1 MLLRTPLV
9 VGVTL
14 VPAQPDVTY
23 RVVNE
28 FGGRVAPSA
37 LVKRVDADLRIDLP
51 EDRSVSLEGFFTRC
65 TPASPCAL
73 SMENIGGTAA
83 ETVTPAT
90 QPVAELAEGG
100 LLMYAS
106 GAPAA
111 ALPAPESGFSFKP
124 LLGIAGGVAILG
136 AAGGGSGGGGSSGD
150 STAPAAPELTSSALT
165 RLARPVFTG
174 TAEAGATVTLTLFD
188 ASPVT
193 YETTA
198 GRDGAWRIDTAVDS
212 PRLGTPITLVEG
224 IPVPLSV
231 IATDAAGNPST
242 IASASVTLDSVVLA
256 APTITS
262 PLITADTTPLIRGS
276 AEPGSRVSVALDVG
290 RDGTIDAT
298 WVATA
303 QASGEWSIDV
313 GTPPASGA
321 LPGGQLANLSSTG
334 LVVTAFDGAGNPSP
348 STTAVLQVNTT
359 LPAAPTIGTVA
370 GDNAVN
376 ALEAGA
382 SVTITGT
389 LPQADRPVTVSWGAT
404 TIAATVTGSTWSA
417 VFSSAQV
424 PADGTTAVLASYLS
438 SSGATSAEAART
450 VLVDRVAPG
459 APVVPQ
465 VPENSGGGINAAE
478 AADGTLVRIGLGG
491 TGALAGDRL
500 LLLWRGATLTHTI
513 TGTEVGGGV
522 ATVDVSAAT
531 IAAQGDGS
539 FGVSARIVDLA
550 GNQGASSA
558 ALQVSV
564 DRTAPTTTARVTA
577 VIDDVALYT
586 GTIASGGRTNDT
598 APAVSG
604 TVSAA
609 LAAGDAVEVL
619 RNGAPVGLAT
629 VSGTTWSF
637 ADAGLS
643 DATWSYTA
651 RVVDAAGNRGN
662 AGSAYSIVVDGTAPA
677 RALAGA
683 GIIDNVSPTLG
694 TVRDGGSTNDTRP
707 ELRLTLDSVL
717 ASGETLRIYR
727 ATGSAN
733 PVLVQQFSQRDDEFS
748 FTDST
753 LARNNTYTYSADVV
767 DAAGN
772 VARLALD
779 YSITVI

>member
-1 MLLRTPLV
+1 M

-65 TPASPCAL
+65 TPANPCGL

-100 LLMYAS
+100 LLRYAS

-111 ALPAPESGFSFKP
+111 ALPAPESGFAFKP

-136 AAGGGSGGGGSSGD
+136 AAGGGSGAGGSSGD

-174 TAEAGATVTLTLFD
+174 IAEAGATVTLTLFD

-193 YETTA
+193 YATIA
-198 GRDGAWRIDTAVDS
+198 GGDGAWRIDTAVDG

-231 IATDAAGNPST
+231 LATDAAGNPSS
-242 IASASVTLDSVVLA
+242 IASASITLDSVVLA

-313 GTPPASGA
+313 GTPPASGG

-370 GDNAVN
+370 GDNGVN

-465 VPENSGGGINAAE
+465 VPESSGGGINAAE

-491 TGALAGDRL
+491 SGALAGDQL
-500 LLLWRGATLTHTI
+500 LLLWRGATLSHTI

-522 ATVDVSAAT
+522 ATVNVSAAT

-558 ALQVSV
+558 AVQVSV
-564 DRTAPTTTARVTA
+564 DRAAPATTARVTA

-586 GTIASGGRTNDT
+586 GTIASGARTNDT

-609 LAAGDAVEVL
+609 LVAGDAVEVL

-637 ADAGLS
+637 MDAGLS

-662 AGSAYSIVVDGTAPA
+662 AGSAYSIVVDGTAAA

-717 ASGETLRIYR
+717 ANVETLRIYR

>member
-1 MLLRTPLV
+1 M

-65 TPASPCAL
+65 TPANPCGL

-100 LLMYAS
+100 FLMYAS

-150 STAPAAPELTSSALT
+150 STAPAAPELTSSVLT

-198 GRDGAWRIDTAVDS
+198 GGGGAWRIDTAVDS

-242 IASASVTLDSVVLA
+242 ITSASITLDSVVLA

-276 AEPGSRVSVALDVG
+276 AEPGSRVSIALDVG

-321 LPGGQLANLSSTG
+321 LPGGQLANLSSTA

-359 LPAAPTIGTVA
+359 LPAAPSIGTVA

-465 VPENSGGGINAAE
+465 VPESSGGGINAAE

-491 TGALAGDRL
+491 SGALAGDQL
-500 LLLWRGATLTHTI
+500 LLLWRGATLSHTI

-522 ATVDVSAAT
+522 ATVNVSAAT

-558 ALQVSV
+558 AVQVSV
-564 DRTAPTTTARVTA
+564 DRAAPATTARVTA

-586 GTIASGGRTNDT
+586 GTIASGARTNDT

-629 VSGTTWSF
+629 VVGTTWSF

-677 RALAGA
+677 RELAGA

-717 ASGETLRIYR
+717 ANGETLRIYR